1 MTPTST
7 EQPNADPV
15 VQTAEIIP
23 FPTRQVAQPVELPHE
38 RLGRALTTLNA
49 ALAEQR
55 LAIAAWRG
63 ALAELKTTRPGLA
76 RVCSD
81 TATAWA
87 RSARASRR
95 CIRKPRTAR
104 LGRADG
110 AAAGVRGAAFAA
122 ARSMRQR
129 KIDFPVEPM
138 TGRAGSDCVAEG
150 TRR

>member
-63 ALAELKTTRPGLA
+63 ALAELKTTATGLGESLQRYRDSLGTLGEGVA
-76 RVCSD
+76 ALH
-81 TATAWA
+81 TQATG
-87 RSARASRR
+87 
-95 CIRKPRTAR
+95 TAR

-110 AAAGVRGAAFAA
+110 AAAGVRGAGFCSSSFDAA
-122 ARSMRQR
+122 A
-129 KIDFPVEPM
+129 
-138 TGRAGSDCVAEG
+138 
-150 TRR
+150 

>member
-63 ALAELKTTRPGLA
+63 ALAELK
-76 RVCSD
+76 S
-81 TATAWA
+81 TATGLGESLQRYRDSLGTLGEGVAA
-87 RSARASRR
+87 LHTQATGDCATGPSRR
-95 CIRKPRTAR
+95 CRRGSERCGLLQQLVRCGSVRSTFR
-104 LGRADG
+104 LNR
-110 AAAGVRGAAFAA
+110 
-122 ARSMRQR
+122 
-129 KIDFPVEPM
+129 
-138 TGRAGSDCVAEG
+138 
-150 TRR
+150 

>member
-23 FPTRQVAQPVELPHE
+23 FPTRQVVQPAELPHE

-63 ALAELKTTRPGLA
+63 ALAELKTTATGLGESLQRYRDSLGTLGEGVA
-76 RVCSD
+76 ALHTQATVLRD
-81 TATAWA
+81 WAEQTAP
-87 RSARASRR
+87 SR
-95 CIRKPRTAR
+95 
-104 LGRADG
+104 
-110 AAAGVRGAAFAA
+110 
-122 ARSMRQR
+122 
-129 KIDFPVEPM
+129 E
-138 TGRAGSDCVAEG
+138 
-150 TRR
+150 